1 MWLSAIFC
9 APAIVAS
16 VWQKF
21 RVVWYNRVSR
31 TEKVSWEW
39 NYVCCRCRGGVQHV
53 HLSKVLVHISASLV
67 STMVGKLWALCFP
80 SSFSCS
86 ALSLSPNP
94 THNANPN
101 KLTSTLIL
109 TLILTMTL
117 RPNQAHLGLPW
128 NNDHNGSL
136 LGNMSLLWQPL
147 YSPTQNSSFWM
158 IDEDGRLANRDADK
172 MNKELQA
179 EFKHK
184 PNNLHLPQAS
194 CSRAVHLSACMLN
207 EARCCMFPSAQHHTS
222 PCCRC
227 VATKLISG
235 PNFQRSR
242 GEFFLFSFCP
252 SQSNMYEWW
261 ISLLKLMPKAC
272 QHKN

>member
-184 PNNLHLPQAS
+184 PLNPLPKRTLRGSSFIWLWESKHLCRSFSNSQNLLPSKVLHLPSKSLFCSCQCFPMFVSYCVSQGLLQKQA
-194 CSRAVHLSACMLN
+194 
-207 EARCCMFPSAQHHTS
+207 
-222 PCCRC
+222 
-227 VATKLISG
+227 K
-235 PNFQRSR
+235 
-242 GEFFLFSFCP
+242 
-252 SQSNMYEWW
+252 
-261 ISLLKLMPKAC
+261 
-272 QHKN
+272 